1 MADVRTE
8 TGPGQDWQNRAM
20 PIFESSK
27 VALQQLLRRADRVRP
42 ADVAE
47 VVENDPLLLLQ
58 ALRFINR
65 RERSSLSVDVVS
77 VENIVMLTGVE
88 PFIERF
94 RTLPSVESLLLPDA
108 PERYA
113 AFLQQVFLSR
123 LTAKLALTYADWR
136 YDARMDEILAA
147 ATLSRCHALLALLDP
162 QQPATDPAHLSAQLG
177 LPEGIV
183 RLLGPAEDAP
193 LRVAL
198 QRAVARLVEAFQS
211 GWWTEMVQQQLA
223 MIAGILDAEPG
234 AVWDVLCKN
243 ALAFARDPKRW
254 PQVEQPARW
263 LPMLPGEWPKSV
275 MAKPAPESKSDPLVM
290 HLHALM
296 QASRGTPVKEVM
308 ALAMRALAE
317 GLGMRRIVFSLLAQ
331 GQPELRARYVF
342 GVPPQDPLRQLVI
355 RLDQPNLFGKLMQK
369 SQGVWYNADSAAQL
383 GPHLPAAFRAGFRSD
398 SFCAMSIFIGSKPI
412 GLIVADR
419 NGAGA
424 LSERHYRN
432 FKQICL
438 LTSQALTQSAAR

>member
-8 TGPGQDWQNRAM
+8 TGSGLDWQNRAM

-27 VALQQLLRRADRVRP
+27 LALQQLARRTDRIRP
-42 ADVAE
+42 ADVAQ
-47 VVENDPLLLLQ
+47 VVESDPLLLLQ

-65 RERSSLSVDVVS
+65 RERSLLSADVVS
-77 VENIVMLTGVE
+77 AENIVMLTGVE

-94 RTLPSVESLLLPDA
+94 RTLPSVESLLLPDS

-123 LTAKLALTYADWR
+123 LIAKLSLTYADWR

-162 QQPATDPAHLSAQLG
+162 QQPAINPAHLSAQLG
-177 LPEGIV
+177 LPECIV
-183 RLLGPAEDAP
+183 RLFGSAEDAP
-193 LRVAL
+193 PRVAL
-198 QRAVARLVEAFQS
+198 QLAVVRLVEAFRF
-211 GWWTEMVQQQLA
+211 GWWSEAVQQQIA
-223 MIAGILDAEPG
+223 MIAGILDVDPSA
-234 AVWDVLCKN
+234 AWNALCKT

-263 LPMLPGEWPKSV
+263 LPMLPGEWPEPAT
-275 MAKPAPESKSDPLVM
+275 AKPDAEPKPDPLAA

-296 QASRGTPVKEVM
+296 QASRGSPVKDVM
-308 ALAMRALAE
+308 ALAVRALAE
-317 GLGMRRIVFSLLAQ
+317 GLGMRRIVFSLLVQ

-342 GVPPQDPLRQLVI
+342 GVPQQDPLRQLVI
-355 RLDQPNLFGKLMQK
+355 RLDQASLFSKLMQK
-369 SQGVWYNADSAAQL
+369 TQSIWYNADNAAQL
-383 GPHLPAAFRAGFRSD
+383 ARHLPAAFRAEFRSD
-398 SFCAMSIFIGSKPI
+398 SFCAMSIFVGSKPI
-412 GLIVADR
+412 GLIVADQS
-419 NGAGA
+419 GADA
-424 LSERHYRN
+424 LNERHYRN

>member
-8 TGPGQDWQNRAM
+8 TGSCQDWQNRAM

-27 VALQQLLRRADRVRP
+27 LALQQLSRRADRVRP

-65 RERSSLSVDVVS
+65 RERSSLSADVVS

-94 RTLPSVESLLLPDA
+94 RTLPSVESLLLPDS

-123 LTAKLALTYADWR
+123 LTAKLSLTYADWR

-147 ATLSRCHALLALLDP
+147 ATLSRCHAMLALLDP
-162 QQPATDPAHLSAQLG
+162 QKNVINPAHLLEQLG
-177 LPEGIV
+177 LPEGIG
-183 RLLGPAEDAP
+183 RLLGPAEEAP
-193 LRVAL
+193 PRVAL
-198 QRAVARLVEAFQS
+198 QRAVVRLVEAFRS
-211 GWWTEMVQQQLA
+211 GWWSEAVQQQIA
-223 MIAGILDAEPG
+223 MIAGILDVDPG
-234 AVWDVLCKN
+234 VAWNALCKT
-243 ALAFARDPKRW
+243 ALVFARDPKW
-254 PQVEQPARW
+254 SQIEQPARW
-263 LPMLPGEWPKSV
+263 LPMLPGEWPAPATV
-275 MAKPAPESKSDPLVM
+275 KPEAEPKPDPLAA

-296 QASRGTPVKEVM
+296 QASRGAPVKDVM
-308 ALAMRALAE
+308 ALAVRALAE
-317 GLGMRRIVFSLLAQ
+317 GLGMRRIVFSLLVQ

-342 GVPPQDPLRQLVI
+342 GVPQQDPLRQLVI
-355 RLDQPNLFGKLMQK
+355 RLDQPSLFSKLMQK
-369 SQGVWYNADSAAQL
+369 SQGIWYNADNAAQL
-383 GPHLPAAFRAGFRSD
+383 ARHLSAVFRAEFRSD
-398 SFCAMSIFIGSKPI
+398 SFCAMSIFVGSKPI
-412 GLIVADR
+412 GLIIADR
-419 NGAGA
+419 SGADA
-424 LSERHYRN
+424 LNERHYRN